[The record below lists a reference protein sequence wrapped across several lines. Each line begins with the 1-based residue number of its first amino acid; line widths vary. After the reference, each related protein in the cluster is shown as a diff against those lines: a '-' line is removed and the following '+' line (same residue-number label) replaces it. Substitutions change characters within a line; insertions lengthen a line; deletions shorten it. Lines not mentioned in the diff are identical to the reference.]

1 MENKQYEHDSLN
13 QKDLFQEYIDSL
25 PEEEEEK
32 AEETERKSSGLS
44 KQVEEDLRDYQ
55 RRGYD
60 SQRSQPSS
68 SSRSWSRRASAD
80 NRRRV
85 GVALIAAGSAIM
97 VVGLTATMIARNS
110 YTYTE
115 PVYYEEPYVE
125 EYEDPWEAAYQQMSG
140 SLSNPEA
147 VVEGHYVSL
156 PVKVSDFMQEDW
168 KIRSGAFSGSYET
181 IGSEPV
187 ALRVETDYGYS
198 IAEISVVSPTGEEV
212 PLNDAIVTGISFDST
227 DAWVELNG
235 GISIGSNSWII
246 EDALNTD
253 GTEWTKKGGSEGTR
267 YIVESVSE
275 NEYGYDDYVLR
286 LELVDDYTE
295 RIVMQM
301 NQGE

>member
-32 AEETERKSSGLS
+32 AEETERESSGLS

-60 SQRSQPSS
+60 SQCSRTSS
-68 SSRSWSRRASAD
+68 SFRSRRAAAD
-80 NRRRV
+80 NRKRA
-85 GVALIAAGSAIM
+85 GVILLSAGMAM
-97 VVGLTATMIARNS
+97 MAVGLTVGLITRNDYS
-110 YTYTE
+110 E
-115 PVYYEEPYVE
+115 PVYIETDPYAE
-125 EYEDPWEAAYQQMSG
+125 EYEDPWQEAYEQMFG
-140 SLSNPEA
+140 NLSVPEA
-147 VVEGHYVSL
+147 VVDGHYVSL
-156 PVKVSDFMQEDW
+156 PVKFSDFMQEDW
-168 KIRSGAFSGSYET
+168 KIRSGAFSGSAET
-181 IGSEPV
+181 VGSEPV

-212 PLNDAIVTGISFDST
+212 PLNESIITGISFDDI
-227 DAWVELNG
+227 DAWAELNG
-235 GISIGSNSWII
+235 GIAIGSGSWTI
-246 EDALNTD
+246 EEALNSS
-253 GTEWTKKGGSEGTR
+253 GTEWTKKGGSDGTR